1 MRVKYRFADC
11 GPLSVASAALPK
23 PAASFISHSFRPY
36 NSKLMSDTSVGH
48 PLLQAEGI
56 RSLHI
61 ALPGKV
67 MSQVSDLVCP
77 VFYAHF
83 TAVAAQST

>member
-1 MRVKYRFADC
+1 
-11 GPLSVASAALPK
+11 
-23 PAASFISHSFRPY
+23 
-36 NSKLMSDTSVGH
+36 MSDTSVGH

-67 MSQVSDLVCP
+67 ISQVSDLACP